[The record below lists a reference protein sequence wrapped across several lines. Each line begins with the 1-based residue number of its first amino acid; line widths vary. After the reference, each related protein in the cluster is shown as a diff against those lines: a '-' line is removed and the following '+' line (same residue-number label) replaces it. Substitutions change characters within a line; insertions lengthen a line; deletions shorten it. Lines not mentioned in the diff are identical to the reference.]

1 MVSCEGA
8 LATCVAALL
17 FAEGVKGH
25 EQVRTQSFG
34 LLTIA
39 RAHSASRRGD

>member
-1 MVSCEGA
+1 VVSCEGA

-17 FAEGVKGH
+17 FAEGVKG
-25 EQVRTQSFG
+25 QVRSLSFG
-34 LLTIA
+34 SLSIA